1 MPAAKPA
8 APPAA
13 KPAAPPAA
21 AAAPE
26 APAAPP
32 AAAAAPEAPVD
43 APAVQPAKFKVKNI
57 HKGALN
63 LANGKIK
70 PGGEGIATI
79 AEYSTLSQY
88 MTKV

>member
-13 KPAAPPAA
+13 KPAAPPA
-21 AAAPE
+21 
-26 APAAPP
+26 

>member
-13 KPAAPPAA
+13 K
-21 AAAPE
+21 
-26 APAAPP
+26 PAAPP